1 MGMKMDENKHSA
13 QIIAKM
19 HDSGDVEMHLDGRG
33 FDLLSLS
40 LSIARQMIVRGL
52 IDVDDFCDV
61 LKAGTP
67 SDVEVKN
74 AINKLI
80 DDTFLN

>member
-1 MGMKMDENKHSA
+1 MKTEEKKHSA

-19 HDSGDVEMHLDGRG
+19 HDSGEVEIHLEGSG
-33 FDLLSLS
+33 FDILSLS
-40 LSIARQMIVRGL
+40 LSIARQMVVNGF
-52 IDVDDFCDV
+52 IDVNDYCDV

-67 SDVEVKN
+67 SDAEISD
-74 AINKLI
+74 AIQKII

>member
-1 MGMKMDENKHSA
+1 MKIEKKHSA

-19 HDSGDVEMHLDGRG
+19 HDSGDVEIHLEGRG
-33 FDLLSLS
+33 FDILSLS
-40 LSIARQMIVRGL
+40 LSIARQMVVRGL
-52 IDVDDFCDV
+52 IDVNDYCDV

-67 SDVEVKN
+67 SDAEISD
-74 AINKLI
+74 AIQKII

>member
-1 MGMKMDENKHSA
+1 MKIEKKHSA

-19 HDSGDVEMHLDGRG
+19 YDSGEVEIHLEGNG
-33 FDLLSLS
+33 FDILSLS
-40 LSIARQMIVRGL
+40 LSIARQMVVRGL
-52 IDVDDFCDV
+52 IDVNDYCDV

-67 SDVEVKN
+67 SDAEISD
-74 AINKLI
+74 AIQKII

>member
-1 MGMKMDENKHSA
+1 MKTEGQKHFA
-13 QIIAKM
+13 QILAKM
-19 HDSGDVEMHLDGRG
+19 HDSGDVEIHLEGIG

-40 LSIARQMIVRGL
+40 LAIARQMVVRGL

-67 SDVEVKN
+67 SDAEVKN